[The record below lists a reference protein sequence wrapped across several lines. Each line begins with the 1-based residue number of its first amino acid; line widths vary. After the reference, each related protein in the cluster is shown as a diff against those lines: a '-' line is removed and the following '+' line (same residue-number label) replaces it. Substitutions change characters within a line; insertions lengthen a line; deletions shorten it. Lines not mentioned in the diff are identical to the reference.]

1 MEEENKSKKN
11 SPIPVDITGTRI
23 ILEQM
28 MNCICKIE
36 INEAIGTDFFCKI
49 PFRYNLM
56 KVLMTNCH
64 VLDNINYIQNKEL
77 SLFINDDKEV
87 KNIKLGLDRKTYFNK
102 EYDIAIIEIK
112 ESDNIYNFLEL
123 DDNIF
128 KNEAKVYYKDI
139 SVYILQYLL
148 GNKSSV
154 SYGILIDIDNY
165 EIKHICNTM

>member
-36 INEAIGTDFFCKI
+36 INEAIGTGFFCKI

-64 VLDNINYIQNKEL
+64 VLDNIIYIQNKEL

-139 SVYILQYLL
+139 SVYILQYPL
-148 GNKSSV
+148 GNKSYV
-154 SYGILIDIDNY
+154 S
-165 EIKHICNTM
+165 